1 MDYLFLL
8 KHMEKKQ
15 HGMVQEELFKHALP
29 RSIGETKTK
38 SLTSCIKMKNHKCN
52 QTTIGTRNTLYLANK
67 SLNS

>member
-29 RSIGETKTK
+29 HSIGKTK
-38 SLTSCIKMKNHKCN
+38 SLTSCIKMKNHKRN

>member
-38 SLTSCIKMKNHKCN
+38 SLTSCIKMKNHK
-52 QTTIGTRNTLYLANK
+52 RN
-67 SLNS
+67 